1 MASALTWRASKQRW
15 FVALAK
21 LLSDAL
27 KASSPHFPLA
37 SSYSPLPL
45 ALTPTIHHTMMNYH
59 DAVPADLP
67 AFSHWP
73 DALAVGKEMATWTHP
88 AGYGQPDVDGEG
100 IPLDILDSVLAWGQS
115 GRSCIEV
122 PMTETE
128 FVRIFAFGMGENL
141 RLS

>member
-21 LLSDAL
+21 LPSDAL

-59 DAVPADLP
+59 DAAPAALP

-73 DALAVGKEMATWTHP
+73 DALVVGEEMATWTHP
-88 AGYGQPDVDGEG
+88 AGYGQLDVEGKG
-100 IPLDILDSVLAWGQS
+100 IPLDILDSVLA
-115 GRSCIEV
+115 
-122 PMTETE
+122 
-128 FVRIFAFGMGENL
+128 
-141 RLS
+141 